1 MYKMVPL
8 SDFVS
13 LSQGLAINK
22 GTAHL
27 VSEEKKSGFSYPL
40 LRIADMM
47 DNSFSKYISDEL
59 NKIGLGKSD

>member
-27 VSEEKKSGFSYPL
+27 VSEEKKTVFHTL
-40 LRIADMM
+40 C
-47 DNSFSKYISDEL
+47 FEL
-59 NKIGLGKSD
+59 PI